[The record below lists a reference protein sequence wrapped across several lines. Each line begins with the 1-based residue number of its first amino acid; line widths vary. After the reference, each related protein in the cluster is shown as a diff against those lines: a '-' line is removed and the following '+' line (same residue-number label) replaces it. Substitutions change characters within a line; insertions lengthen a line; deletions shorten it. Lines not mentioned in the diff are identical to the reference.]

1 MNPLAIAR
9 SIHSTTL
16 DGTPVEGLRVVRA
29 EGLLARLVGL
39 LNHGSLAPSE
49 ALWLPRTGS
58 IHTHGML
65 FPIDV
70 VFLGKG
76 GVVLEVRTTCP
87 PGKVVRGPFRSGGTL
102 ELAAGAA
109 ALFGIEAGRTIAFKS
124 AAESAPSV

>member
-1 MNPLAIAR
+1 MNPLAAVR
-9 SIHSTTL
+9 SIHSASL

-29 EGLLARLVGL
+29 EGLLARIVGL

-58 IHTHGML
+58 IHTYGML

-76 GVVLEVRTTCP
+76 GVVLKVQTSCP

-109 ALFGIEAGRTIAFKS
+109 ALFGIHAGRTIEFKNV
-124 AAESAPSV
+124 AE